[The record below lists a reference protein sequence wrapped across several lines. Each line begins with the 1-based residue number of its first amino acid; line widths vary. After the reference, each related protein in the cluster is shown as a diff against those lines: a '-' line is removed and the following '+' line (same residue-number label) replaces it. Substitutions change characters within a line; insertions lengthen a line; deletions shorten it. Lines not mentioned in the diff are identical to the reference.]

1 MAVRA
6 ELTEAI
12 AQLPMPFVIG
22 APDLPAIAPPARS
35 AMLAAEA
42 HALYAAAIARAGVG
56 TAIEV
61 LDNGAWRSG
70 TIDRVSTLST
80 GRFHVALGT
89 GGAQAWVT
97 LPSDDARLRDARG
110 RPPTTALRQQE
121 AAQNFAERAAALAEE
136 EAQAAAANSVA
147 LKRLIET
154 VERHRRVCASPRAHA
169 LLRSAMLLA
178 ALRKSV
184 RAANYDQVSAA
195 R

>member
-1 MAVRA
+1 
-6 ELTEAI
+6 
-12 AQLPMPFVIG
+12 
-22 APDLPAIAPPARS
+22 
-35 AMLAAEA
+35 MLAAEA